1 MITIRTENGDTVGFE
16 SFVFNG
22 GEVQIKIT
30 DVITLENIPA
40 VTITAH
46 LTDSNKFFELA
57 EIVDALRR
65 INPDIKINLVCP
77 YLPYAR
83 QDRAMVNG
91 ESLALKVFTNFLN
104 FLNFN
109 RIEVWDAH
117 SDVTLALV
125 DRVTNKGPEYF
136 LEKVFDKLS
145 FEEIN
150 NYILVSPDAGAM
162 KKVGKVA
169 KKFNLPMFTA
179 SKIRNVHNGD
189 ITGTEILF
197 PIHPKHGQ
205 KFLIVD
211 DICDGGMTFIKLAE
225 AIIQNPIYQNWP
237 YEKWPIE
244 LYVTH
249 GIFSKGLDVLFNA
262 GISKIYTANPFPK
275 VNLTDPRLVIV
286 GK

>member
-22 GEVQIKIT
+22 GEVQINIT

-162 KKVGKVA
+162 KKVG
-169 KKFNLPMFTA
+169 
-179 SKIRNVHNGD
+179 
-189 ITGTEILF
+189 
-197 PIHPKHGQ
+197 
-205 KFLIVD
+205 
-211 DICDGGMTFIKLAE
+211 
-225 AIIQNPIYQNWP
+225 
-237 YEKWPIE
+237 
-244 LYVTH
+244 
-249 GIFSKGLDVLFNA
+249 
-262 GISKIYTANPFPK
+262 
-275 VNLTDPRLVIV
+275 
-286 GK
+286 